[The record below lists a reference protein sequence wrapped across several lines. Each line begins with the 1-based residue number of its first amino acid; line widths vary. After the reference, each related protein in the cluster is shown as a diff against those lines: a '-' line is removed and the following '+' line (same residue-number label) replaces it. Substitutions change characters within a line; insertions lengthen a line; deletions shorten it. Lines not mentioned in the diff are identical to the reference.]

1 MKLTHPL
8 WVSFSLQVC
17 YNGYISFRERMGSQL
32 KAVITVVGKD
42 KVGILAK
49 VSQVCAQYDA
59 NIIDVN
65 QTVMDDMFCMVM
77 LAVIDKLKTDLDQ
90 FRGVLETLAAENGL
104 QIHVMH
110 QDVFTTMHH
119 V

>member
-1 MKLTHPL
+1 
-8 WVSFSLQVC
+8 
-17 YNGYISFRERMGSQL
+17 MGSQL

>member
-1 MKLTHPL
+1 MKLTHPI
-8 WVSFSLQVC
+8 WVSFCREVC
-17 YNGYISFRERMGSQL
+17 YNGNISFQERTESQM

-77 LAVIDKLKTDLDQ
+77 LAVIDKLKTDLGQ
-90 FRGVLETLAAENGL
+90 FRGVLEDLAAENGL
-104 QIHVMH
+104 RIHVMH